1 MSSAYLRFLKRH
13 LPCFSFTVDSGW
25 SWVLSIVAFV
35 YLIVAIGIVHS
46 LGVFFAPWMEEYQA
60 SEATLIWVQSAYY
73 GCNMLCGPIVILTTK
88 IIPGQILLIVGGLS
102 NCAVFIIAAFLGK
115 PVFARIYVKSCH
127 VLFVISMVVCVCVC
141 GCVCMCVNVCARM
154 SMCLF

>member
-102 NCAVFIIAAFLGK
+102 NCTVFIIAAFLGK
-115 PVFARIYVKSCH
+115 PVFARIYVKS
-127 VLFVISMVVCVCVC
+127 FVISMVVCVCVGAC
-141 GCVCMCVNVCARM
+141 ACVLMCARACPCVCFSVCLR
-154 SMCLF
+154 